1 MDENKKKD
9 KPGGGSPGAV
19 KGTLQTYR
27 AEFRKIVW
35 PSKETLFKHTV
46 TVIAVSLMFGAYI
59 AFNDYIF
66 GHVFR
71 GFVGAVSPIVAEDT
85 IEDVNWNDMIDMD
98 FLDMLDMSDF
108 EISFPEE

>member
-1 MDENKKKD
+1 MDNEKKVKLSKKK
-9 KPGGGSPGAV
+9 KESAEGPGVV
-19 KGTLQTYR
+19 KGTFQTYR

-59 AFNDYIF
+59 ALNDYVM

-71 GFVGAVSPIVAEDT
+71 GFV
-85 IEDVNWNDMIDMD
+85 N
-98 FLDMLDMSDF
+98 F
-108 EISFPEE
+108 IS